1 MRANVFTYLDGRSRN
16 KSRLCNKNYLAL
28 PRNRKDSRL
37 KNSIIINE
45 SHPFRET
52 VTKLQNHRLII
63 APSPAAPALLYPM
76 IL

>member
-1 MRANVFTYLDGRSRN
+1 MRANVFTYLDGRSIETN
-16 KSRLCNKNYLAL
+16 LAFLIKTTSRFRETERTLV
-28 PRNRKDSRL
+28 L
-37 KNSIIINE
+37 KNSIINE

-63 APSPAAPALLYPM
+63 AQSPAAPALLYPM

>member
-16 KSRLCNKNYLAL
+16 KSRLYNKNYLAL

-37 KNSIIINE
+37 KNSI
-45 SHPFRET
+45 
-52 VTKLQNHRLII
+52 RLMI
-63 APSPAAPALLYPM
+63 AQSPAAPALLYPM